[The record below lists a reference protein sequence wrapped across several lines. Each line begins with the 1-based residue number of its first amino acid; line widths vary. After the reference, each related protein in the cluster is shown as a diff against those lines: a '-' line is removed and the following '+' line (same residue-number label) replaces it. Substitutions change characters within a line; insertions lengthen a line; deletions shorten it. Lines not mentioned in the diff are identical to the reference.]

1 MTLYVIKLIS
11 TCFRV
16 FFTVNVAHSPSQSL
30 EGQAEM
36 SEPPQLADWTDST
49 VIDGNANQT
58 AFGFSC
64 AITDFSKNYTS
75 VWLKIQLQRLFNVAY
90 TEIYFRNEG
99 SKLKNISNL
108 KTKICCI
115 KSGHKILMHVHYT

>member
-1 MTLYVIKLIS
+1 
-11 TCFRV
+11 
-16 FFTVNVAHSPSQSL
+16 
-30 EGQAEM
+30 M
-36 SEPPQLADWTDST
+36 SEPPQLAVWTAST
-49 VIDGNANQT
+49 VINGNANKT
-58 AFGFSC
+58 ALGFSC

-115 KSGHKILMHVHYT
+115 KSGQIILIHFHYT

>member
-1 MTLYVIKLIS
+1 MLSKLYQHA
-11 TCFRV
+11 FGF

-90 TEIYFRNEG
+90 TETYFRNEG

-115 KSGHKILMHVHYT
+115 KSGHKILIHVHYT